1 MATFHFRKNSYGL
14 VGVMNPHLW
23 HTSGGSGEIDLMRK
37 ANMIKGK
44 TMFALFAIAGAALSS
59 GVAYA
64 AVNGSL
70 PMMQSA
76 PRGAVDLSDFAA
88 VPTSPVFLQ
97 ANPGGTTVDLRI
109 TRNELMYEITWHGTA
124 PTSVRLQGAG
134 SARNMGMDMGTSVLP
149 GSITSVEGVII
160 NPSGRMLSVLVTN
173 PGAFT
178 ANAAGKATF
187 RRVNAFDFNQILH
200 VGQFVSVN
208 SGDQETTNGD
218 IGAHATVF
226 VGAAG
231 TSTLSY
237 AATWNGVASPTQLN
251 INKGAAGAIGNLTA
265 QLFRAPR
272 GLDPTIVAVAGTATA
287 TPASVAALKANP
299 AAFHTNLL
307 TARFPAGAVRG
318 QLFLATMPTTM
329 PTMTTPPTTTMTM
342 PTTTMPKPTMTMPT
356 TTATMPPATSPA
368 MPTPTTASVG
378 APPHW

>member
-1 MATFHFRKNSYGL
+1 
-14 VGVMNPHLW
+14 
-23 HTSGGSGEIDLMRK
+23 
-37 ANMIKGK
+37 MIKGK

-97 ANPGGTTVDLRI
+97 ASTGGTTVDLRI

-124 PTSVRLQGAG
+124 PTSVRLQGSG
-134 SARNMGMDMGTSVLP
+134 SAKNMGMDMGTNVLP
-149 GSITSVEGVII
+149 GSITAVEGVIT
-160 NPSGRMLSVLVTN
+160 NPSSRMLSVLVTN

-178 ANAAGKATF
+178 ANAVGKATF
-187 RRVNAFDFNQILH
+187 QRVNTVDFNQILH
-200 VGQFVSVN
+200 VGQLVSVD
-208 SGDQETTNGD
+208 SGDQEVTVPHATSGD

-251 INKGAAGAIGNLTA
+251 INQGAVGAVGNLTA

-307 TARFPAGAVRG
+307 TARFAAGAVRG

-329 PTMTTPPTTTMTM
+329 PTTTTTMPTTTKPM
-342 PTTTMPKPTMTMPT
+342 PTTTMPKPTMPMPT
-356 TTATMPPATSPA
+356 TTAMMPPATSPA